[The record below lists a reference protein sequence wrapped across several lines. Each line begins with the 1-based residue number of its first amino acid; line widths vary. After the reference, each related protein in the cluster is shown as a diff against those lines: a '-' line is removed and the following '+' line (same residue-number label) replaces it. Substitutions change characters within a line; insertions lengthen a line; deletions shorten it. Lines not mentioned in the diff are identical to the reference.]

1 VVGVKRIEEGVKRG
15 IGMELELGVGG
26 GAYQKDA

>member
-1 VVGVKRIEEGVKRG
+1 LVVGVKRIEEGVKRG

-26 GAYQKDA
+26 AGEYYA